1 MTLTERGW
9 AFSGIAVALVFLWVV
24 LGEIEFLA
32 GGALVTAGLVFSV
45 LVTRFGH
52 PEVAVTRHLSPTL
65 VHEGD
70 EAAVDSKVA
79 NRGRYA
85 LLNAEFTDDVGQ
97 LGSAVFQ
104 IGRLASKATADAAY
118 RIVCRPRGVYQVGP
132 ATIRVTDPLGFAFTE
147 QVLDSTDRLIV
158 YPAVEEL
165 NGFPITRGRDP
176 AMQASR
182 PEFSQNGG
190 EDFFTLRE
198 YERGDDLRFVHWPS
212 SARTDTL
219 MIKQLETPWQSRALV
234 LFDLRKHAY
243 ESSEHFEKA
252 VRGAASVVRHLARSG
267 FDADMWAGGAQTLGV
282 DHYTTVM
289 ERLAMVDVEPELD
302 LRAVASRMRQTG
314 RGGALVLVTGIADHE
329 LLEVHRLLSRDYRST
344 IVMAATDTSPTAL
357 HSLQRAGALTMT
369 VSPEESW
376 AQAWATITSR
386 QWLGTSAG

>member
-1 MTLTERGW
+1 MLSERGW
-9 AFSGIAVALVFLWVV
+9 AASGIAGALLILWVV
-24 LGEIEFLA
+24 LGEVEFLA
-32 GGALVTAGLVFSV
+32 AAALLAAGLAFSV
-45 LVTRFGH
+45 LQTRLGL

-70 EAAVDSKVA
+70 QAAVDSKVS
-79 NRGRYA
+79 NRGRRP
-85 LLNAEFTDDVGQ
+85 LVNAEFTDDVGE

-104 IGRLASKATADAAY
+104 IGRLAPKTTADAGY
-118 RIVCRPRGVYQVGP
+118 RIVCRPRGVYRVGP
-132 ATIRVTDPLGFAFTE
+132 ATVRVTDPLGFAFNE
-147 QVLDSTDRLIV
+147 QVLDSADRLIV
-158 YPAVEEL
+158 YPEVEEL
-165 NGFPITRGRDP
+165 NGFPVTRGKDP

-212 SARTDTL
+212 TARKDTL

-234 LFDLRKHAY
+234 LFDLRKRAY
-243 ESSEHFEKA
+243 ESSDHFEKA

-267 FDADMWAGGAQTLGV
+267 FDADLWAGGAQTLSV
-282 DHYTTVM
+282 DSYSTVM
-289 ERLAMVDVEPELD
+289 ERLAMVDVEADLD
-302 LRAVASRMRQTG
+302 LRTVASRMRQTG

-357 HSLQRAGALTMT
+357 HALQRAGALTMS
-369 VSPEESW
+369 VSPNGSW
-376 AQAWATITSR
+376 AQAWTSLTSG

>member
-1 MTLTERGW
+1 MLTERGW
-9 AFSGIAVALVFLWVV
+9 AFSGIAIALVILWIV

-32 GGALVTAGLVFSV
+32 GGALIASGLGFS
-45 LVTRFGH
+45 LLQSRFGL
-52 PEVAVTRHLSPTL
+52 PEVGVTRHLYPTL

-70 EAAVDSKVA
+70 EAAVESKVS
-79 NRGRYA
+79 NRGRRS
-85 LLNAEFTDDVGQ
+85 LVNAEFTDDVGE

-104 IGRLASKATADAAY
+104 IGRLASRTTADAGY

-132 ATIRVTDPLGFAFTE
+132 ATIRVTDPLGFAFNERT
-147 QVLDSTDRLIV
+147 LDSTDRLIV
-158 YPAVEEL
+158 YPEVEEL
-165 NGFPITRGRDP
+165 NGFPLTRGKDP

-198 YERGDDLRFVHWPS
+198 YEQGEDLRFVHWPS
-212 SARTDTL
+212 SARKDTL
-219 MIKQLETPWQSRALV
+219 MIKQMETPWQSRALV
-234 LFDLRKHAY
+234 LFDLRKRAY
-243 ESSEHFEKA
+243 ESSDHFEKA

-267 FDADMWAGGAQTLGV
+267 FDADLWAGGAQTLGV
-282 DHYTTVM
+282 DSYSTVM
-289 ERLAMVDVEPELD
+289 ERLAMVDVEEDLD

-344 IVMAATDTSPTAL
+344 IVMSATDTSPTTL
-357 HSLQRAGALTMT
+357 LSLQRAGALTLA
-369 VSPEESW
+369 VRPNDSW
-376 AQAWATITSR
+376 ATAWATLTNR